1 MNSPRNATL
10 GEEIYRDIDDNE
22 YLHELY
28 SNILYNYS
36 LTVLGK
42 NEPPKEICLEDAL
55 RFADILSKSAYMD
68 NSEKHKSWAQ
78 EIIALLGELYPNEQI
93 VKDYAASVLTSIGNF
108 RGLQLVS
115 SNLPQKSFLEE
126 LFSSFEMEYLS
137 IPHQENKYFFHSQRE
152 IYEHLDDETFSYSG
166 PTSMGKSLL
175 MRMFIKDKILAGNGG
190 NFAILVPTKALI
202 SEISSSI
209 IQDLNTLLG
218 EKNYKVVNS
227 AGAIALQE
235 EHNFIFVLTPER
247 MRSCS

>member
-28 SNILYNYS
+28 ANILYNYS

-42 NEPPKEICLEDAL
+42 NEPPKEVCLEDAL

-78 EIIALLGELYPNEQI
+78 EIIALLGELYPDEQI

-108 RGLQLVS
+108 RGLQLIS

-137 IPHQENKYFFHSQRE
+137 IPHQENKYFFHSQKAIYDRVVSASKE
-152 IYEHLDDETFSYSG
+152 IYKINGDLAAS
-166 PTSMGKSLL
+166 PAKRIANMLQ
-175 MRMFIKDKILAGNGG
+175 RQKDN
-190 NFAILVPTKALI
+190 LI
-202 SEISSSI
+202 SEIQALI
-209 IQDLNTLLG
+209 
-218 EKNYKVVNS
+218 EKVYR
-227 AGAIALQE
+227 LD
-235 EHNFIFVLTPER
+235 F
-247 MRSCS
+247 